1 MKDIKERFFS
11 YLNGEMDVP
20 DKQFFNHEIW
30 RDKFLEVIRENDLL
44 ELEGRQ
50 KIRRI
55 SVKRK
60 HLVIAA
66 GIFMIWG
73 ISVVFFNN
81 PSKSQNDRIFAN
93 YYRTYKMDNKLVY
106 RVPSNNDYG
115 IAYDQYREGN
125 YREAINEFEG
135 IIRHDTT
142 RITACFLL
150 GISFIEVQNYS
161 EAIKNLA
168 YVIDQNSGIIQQAE
182 WYLALCYIKT
192 RKTAQAN
199 LMLNRIIDENNCYKQ
214 LASEI
219 LKKIKS

>member
-1 MKDIKERFFS
+1 
-11 YLNGEMDVP
+11 
-20 DKQFFNHEIW
+20 
-30 RDKFLEVIRENDLL
+30 
-44 ELEGRQ
+44 
-50 KIRRI
+50 
-55 SVKRK
+55 
-60 HLVIAA
+60 
-66 GIFMIWG
+66 MIWG